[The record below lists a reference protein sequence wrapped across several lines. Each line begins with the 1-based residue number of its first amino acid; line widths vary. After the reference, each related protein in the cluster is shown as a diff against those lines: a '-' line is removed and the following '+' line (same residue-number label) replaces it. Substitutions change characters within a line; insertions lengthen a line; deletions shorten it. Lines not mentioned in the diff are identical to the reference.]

1 MASIETIR
9 QLLETELTPTTLVIE
24 DESHLHS
31 GHYHQE
37 STDPSHLRVI
47 IATVAF
53 EGLSKVKQHQ
63 LVNRVL
69 KTAFDEGLHAL
80 ALETR
85 TPPPLK

>member
-1 MASIETIR
+1 MASIKTIR
-9 QLLETELTPTTLVIE
+9 QLLETELSPTALVIE

-37 STDPSHLRVI
+37 STDPSHLRVVI
-47 IATVAF
+47 VSPKF

-69 KTAFDEGLHAL
+69 KVAFDEGLHAL
-80 ALETR
+80 ALET
-85 TPPPLK
+85 KAV